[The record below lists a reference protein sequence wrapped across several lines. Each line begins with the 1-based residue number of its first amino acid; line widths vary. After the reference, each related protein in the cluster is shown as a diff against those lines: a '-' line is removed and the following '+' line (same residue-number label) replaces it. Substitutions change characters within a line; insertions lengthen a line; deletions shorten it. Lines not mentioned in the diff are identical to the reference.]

1 MKKNLGEYL
10 KNIKS
15 YIPNWSAIKLASLLT
30 LFSVINSVPLYAIE
44 PTEINQLRKEENEV
58 VATKIPNLN
67 KILEDI
73 VSYSLKPKFKSEP
86 GNKRYAFGFGA
97 GLPELSLFKFIGNW
111 NKPLGYQFVLGY
123 FIVGATARADM
134 RLNYEWNGPL
144 DPYGFFGGNAF
155 INFQDWSAQ
164 PAIDFGV
171 GLEWDIGKPDK
182 LVLGLEAGL
191 LIELKKPSDTI
202 GIPMN
207 INLTYRK

>member
-1 MKKNLGEYL
+1 MKKNLGKYI
-10 KNIKS
+10 KNIKDHFPS
-15 YIPNWSAIKLASLLT
+15 WSTIKSASLLT
-30 LFSVINSVPLYAIE
+30 LFSVINSVALPAIGF
-44 PTEINQLRKEENEV
+44 TDINRLNKKENEI
-58 VATKIPNLN
+58 VASSVPGKTLDNIAA
-67 KILEDI
+67 
-73 VSYSLKPKFKSEP
+73 YSLRPKFKSEP
-86 GNKRYAFGFGA
+86 GKNRYAFGFGA

-134 RLNYEWNGPL
+134 RLNYEWGGPL
-144 DPYGFFGGNAF
+144 DPYGFFGANAF
-155 INFQDWSAQ
+155 INFQDWRAH

-207 INLTYRK
+207 LNLTYRK